1 MMRRRH
7 HRAWAG
13 IAAISLSLAAM
24 PATAEDPA
32 NGAIGDQRPL
42 EAPAL
47 PGGPLDNDGL
57 DNMVLRRTV
66 TALGD
71 RFRYRAGVARDDG
84 QTGRHGLV
92 EDDPVPLVLRG
103 NGQDVVFAERRGER
117 IVVDPAGELH
127 ATLQPVVGNAIMTPR
142 DVAFVGRLAD
152 NGEFGV
158 AVGGR

>member
-57 DNMVLRRTV
+57 DNMVLRPTG

-71 RFRYRAGVARDDG
+71 RFSDAFASHWRD
-84 QTGRHGLV
+84 
-92 EDDPVPLVLRG
+92 
-103 NGQDVVFAERRGER
+103 
-117 IVVDPAGELH
+117 
-127 ATLQPVVGNAIMTPR
+127 QPVVAEGVITIEERPWMSEGTEVIVRFRRQVVYQVRVWPR
-142 DVAFVGRLAD
+142 NPSPETTAEQAVAEVSRIIDAYQSPLD
-152 NGEFGV
+152 S
-158 AVGGR
+158 RQ